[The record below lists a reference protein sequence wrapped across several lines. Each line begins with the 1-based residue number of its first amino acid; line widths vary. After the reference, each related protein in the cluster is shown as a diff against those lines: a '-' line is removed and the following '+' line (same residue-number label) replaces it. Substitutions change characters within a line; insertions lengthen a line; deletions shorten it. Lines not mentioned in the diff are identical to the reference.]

1 MMSNI
6 RKNTWVAV
14 VLGIFTLSVFVIDIV
29 PTSESMVKE
38 LKIREK
44 AKNQSPVCGTDKG
57 GNAVAL
63 ADLPQAVKSAVI
75 SKYIAYSM
83 EDISRD
89 QQGIYRIV
97 LKNENARLI
106 TYYTAEGEYLR
117 QEAVKPVQMVALY

>member
-1 MMSNI
+1 MSNTG
-6 RKNTWVAV
+6 KNIWAALL
-14 VLGIFTLSVFVIDIV
+14 LGIFTLSVFVIDIV
-29 PTSESMVKE
+29 PTSESMIKE

-44 AKNQSPVCGTDKG
+44 AKNKPQVCGTCKG
-57 GNAVAL
+57 ENAVVL
-63 ADLPQAVKSAVI
+63 GDLPQVVKSAVI

-83 EDISRD
+83 ENISRD

-106 TYYTAEGEYLR
+106 TYYTEEGEYLR